1 MLFIVYLGISYFK
14 IKKYKEAI
22 NSLSQAINLNP
33 NNFKIIKSS
42 ALSMRYDYILYNMLG
57 HSYYENIEYE
67 KAKDYFSE
75 AIKLNPDD
83 SDSKN
88 MLEKIENLLKNK

>member
-1 MLFIVYLGISYFK
+1 
-14 IKKYKEAI
+14 
-22 NSLSQAINLNP
+22 
-33 NNFKIIKSS
+33 
-42 ALSMRYDYILYNMLG
+42 MLG
-57 HSYYENIEYE
+57 HSYYETIEYE